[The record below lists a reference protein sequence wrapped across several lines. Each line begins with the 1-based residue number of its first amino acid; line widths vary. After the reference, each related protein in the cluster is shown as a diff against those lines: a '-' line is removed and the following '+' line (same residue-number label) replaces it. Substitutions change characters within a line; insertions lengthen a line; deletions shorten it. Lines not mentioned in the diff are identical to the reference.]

1 MATEADIL
9 ARFAKHLECVLQ
21 EHLVSTSELLDKHLS
36 EYEARLKAAS
46 QHWCELGNYQTLSTN
61 TNARHPGTHE
71 IPEMVSTTDSVRTI
85 GEPQVTLSTG
95 GMPSTETKVESPKPP
110 LCNLQTHAS
119 LASDMKTLTYRDS
132 DEKKR
137 EKAKKMSSEKA
148 ARKAV
153 RKSTSAS
160 WNLRGKLR
168 TLEAHPCFEKFFMT
182 LIAGNMLVVILQLEV
197 ARFEHKPMDELSK
210 FQLVH
215 NVFTFLFVIELATRI
230 CARGRAFFLS
240 NPNWGWDYFDLV
252 IVSSSLMEP
261 MLHLLFN
268 HNSQQSSTLR
278 IIRVMRLVARA
289 SRLVRMFRL
298 AKGFAPLRI
307 MLASL
312 LCCLKSLVWVVIL
325 MLFTMTVF
333 AILFASSVMD
343 YLLTKEKDG
352 NSLTTQDLELQASY
366 GSLVSCLLTQYMAI
380 AGGQDWGDT
389 ALLLEI
395 VHPLWLIMFL
405 IFHVFFFLAFLN
417 VVTGVFCQ
425 GAIEGAAHD
434 NTIVIENQMEYAE
447 RYAHRLK
454 GLFKDMDADGSGS
467 ITIDELEHNLQ
478 DQAVKAYF
486 ASLDID
492 PSDTWTLFSLL
503 DADGKDEIEL
513 EDFIIGCLRLKGSA
527 KAVDMVRVGYENQH
541 MSKQIQNIEKQ
552 VLICQRLIRGLVEL
566 KSMWETHLPKT
577 FEVTSGNMEFSRAH
591 SPVGSDK
598 PHPLL
603 AL

>member
-1 MATEADIL
+1 MPEFAGTESARDMKL
-9 ARFAKHLECVLQ
+9 AFEVP
-21 EHLVSTSELLDKHLS
+21 
-36 EYEARLKAAS
+36 
-46 QHWCELGNYQTLSTN
+46 QT
-61 TNARHPGTHE
+61 AF
-71 IPEMVSTTDSVRTI
+71 
-85 GEPQVTLSTG
+85 STG
-95 GMPSTETKVESPKPP
+95 STPETEPALEPP
-110 LCNLQTHAS
+110 QLALRKANLQDS
-119 LASDMKTLTYRDS
+119 LASNLKTLSFFDREE
-132 DEKKR
+132 EKKQKARKKSEERAKALPQILQEKNRTSALWCLR
-137 EKAKKMSSEKA
+137 EKVA
-148 ARKAV
+148 AVA
-153 RKSTSAS
+153 
-160 WNLRGKLR
+160 
-168 TLEAHPCFEKFFMT
+168 AHPWFENFFMT
-182 LIAGNMLVVILQLEV
+182 LIAGNMAVVILQLEV
-197 ARFEHKPMDELSK
+197 ATSEHKPMEEFFE
-210 FQLVH
+210 FQVAH
-215 NVFTFLFVIELATRI
+215 TVFTFLFAVELAARI
-230 CARGRAFFLS
+230 FARGHAFFWP
-240 NPNWGWDYFDLV
+240 NPNWAWDYFDFV
-252 IVSSSLMEP
+252 IVSVSVMEP
-261 MLHLLFN
+261 IVHLLFN
-268 HNSQQSSTLR
+268 HKFQQSSTLR
-278 IIRVMRLVARA
+278 IVRVLRVVARA
-289 SRLVRMFRL
+289 SRMVRLFRL
-298 AKGFAPLRI
+298 ARGFAPLRI

-352 NSLTTQDLELQASY
+352 NSLTKQDLELQASY